1 MTPHA
6 MIQNWGETPPPTTF
20 WQRLFAILSA
30 KYGFWIFITSLLCL
44 HFLLRSLGSDSL
56 GRDALEEAI
65 FSQQWDWGY
74 NPRQPPLYTWL
85 LILFKSVFGAGI
97 WAYQALKLVLMMIS
111 LGSLY
116 LAACAVIPNRAYAAM
131 AALVPS
137 LTLVFGFEAFQFY
150 THSLVFTACAA
161 LTLLCLIRFTAS
173 PDFKTA
179 LALGIVIGLGLLS
192 KYSYPLVIVGI
203 FVSLMSVPALR
214 HRLVSGWLLLT
225 LALGIFLTIP
235 HLLWLM
241 DHPGQLSHAISY
253 TLTDK
258 AEITYFEAIGKA
270 LGKFLGSTFNFIA
283 IPMILILCC
292 FAAPLKIPFIPRRSV
307 TDWVVQATQNT
318 AITEDQQNFSKAWQ
332 QALYRFVLLNIVI
345 AVSMILFFG
354 VTRIQSHHLIGP
366 CLWLSIPL
374 FQSFYQK
381 RQENGGSPLSFSF
394 TIFLFHVL
402 FLIAILVMLITDVDG
417 RQCRRCYLQRPTT
430 DISLALQAN
439 GFSQGTIL
447 TYHQLLA
454 GGMARS
460 FPDSQVYTQ
469 IYGHYRPQNKRLT
482 QNLPAGQCLLIWE
495 GKNQGMYA
503 SLRKWA
509 QDLLSADLP
518 AQPPIKTLSLPYYYS
533 DSARRFSVSYALLPA
548 SGNCR

>member
-1 MTPHA
+1 MT
-6 MIQNWGETPPPTTF
+6 G
-20 WQRLFAILSA
+20 
-30 KYGFWIFITSLLCL
+30 LLCL

-116 LAACAVIPNRAYAAM
+116 LAACALIPNRAYAAM
-131 AALVPS
+131 AAFVPS

-161 LTLLCLIRFTAS
+161 LTLLCLIRFTAL
-173 PDFKTA
+173 PQFKTA
-179 LALGIVIGLGLLS
+179 LILGIVIGLGLLS
-192 KYSYPLVIVGI
+192 KYSYPLVIIGI
-203 FVSLMSVPALR
+203 LASLMSVAPLR
-214 HRLVSGWLLLT
+214 KNLLSGWLFIA
-225 LALGIFLTIP
+225 LAIGIFLTIP
-235 HLLWLM
+235 HLLWLI
-241 DHPGQLSHAISY
+241 DHPGQLSNAISY

-258 AEITYFEAIGKA
+258 AEMSYLAALGKA
-270 LGKFLGSTFNFIA
+270 LAKFLGSIFNFIA
-283 IPMILILCC
+283 IPLILILFC
-292 FAAPLKIPFIPRRSV
+292 FAAPLKIPFIPRSAV
-307 TDWVVQATQNT
+307 SDWVAQATQNT
-318 AITEDQQNFSKAWQ
+318 TLSADQQNFSMAWQ
-332 QALYRFVLLNIVI
+332 QALYRFVALNIII
-345 AVSMILFFG
+345 ALGMILFFG

-381 RQENGGSPLSFSF
+381 RLQNGGSPLSFSF
-394 TIFLFHVL
+394 TIFLCHLL

-417 RQCRRCYLQRPTT
+417 RKCRRCYLQRPTT

-460 FPDSQVYTQ
+460 FPDSQIYTQ
-469 IYGHYRPQNKRLT
+469 IYGHYRPENKRLI
-482 QNLPAGQCLLIWE
+482 QDLPAGQCLLIWE
-495 GKNQGMYA
+495 GKNQAMYA

-518 AQPPIKTLSLPYYYS
+518 TQPQIKTVSLPYYYS

-548 SGNCR
+548 SGKCR